1 MAEQKSQ
8 MVEFEVVDKTLKGA
22 TQVSRDLWGPFDV
35 KNDRFFVPLE
45 AVDSF
50 NVPGS
55 GFHIKNQKEVN
66 RLIAE
71 RLENTPFPFAP
82 AQTAEG
88 TAIIMNL
95 PKEENPKKEDAARA
109 GENVIEGDR

>member
-1 MAEQKSQ
+1 MAEQKSP

-22 TQVSRDLWGPFDV
+22 TQVARDLWGPYDV
-35 KNDRFFVPLE
+35 ENDRFFVPLE

-50 NVPGS
+50 NVPGA
-55 GFHIKNQKEVN
+55 GFRIKNQKEVN

-71 RLENTPFPFAP
+71 RLQETPFPFAP
-82 AQTAEG
+82 ARTAEG

-95 PKEENPKKEDAARA
+95 PKEEDPRSEDAGRA
-109 GENVIEGDR
+109 GENVVEGDR